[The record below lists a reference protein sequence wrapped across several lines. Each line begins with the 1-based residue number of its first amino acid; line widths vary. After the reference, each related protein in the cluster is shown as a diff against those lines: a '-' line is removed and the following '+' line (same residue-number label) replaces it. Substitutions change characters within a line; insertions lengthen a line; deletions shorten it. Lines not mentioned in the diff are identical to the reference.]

1 VILKRRDK
9 MERLL
14 IAIDGSEGSRKAVEH
29 VAFHHTLT
37 PGLRVTLLNV
47 LPEMPPA
54 FWDDGHILNETERA
68 ERKRT
73 IEKWKQNQKLK
84 IETVFENAAAILS
97 AGGVNPEFIE
107 KKTIIGPGDVADE
120 ILDEARNGGYDDI
133 ILGRRG
139 HSGASKFLMGSVST
153 KVVNHGTGFTI
164 CVVE

>member
-1 VILKRRDK
+1 

-14 IAIDGSEGSRKAVEH
+14 IAIDGSEGSKKAVEH
-29 VAFHHTLT
+29 VAFHHTMT

-47 LPEMPPA
+47 LPEMPPE

-73 IEKWKQNQKLK
+73 IERWKQNQKLK

-97 AGGVNPEFIE
+97 AGGVNPESIE
-107 KKTIIGPGDVADE
+107 KKTIMGPGGVADE

-139 HSGASKFLMGSVST
+139 HSGASKFLMGSVSA